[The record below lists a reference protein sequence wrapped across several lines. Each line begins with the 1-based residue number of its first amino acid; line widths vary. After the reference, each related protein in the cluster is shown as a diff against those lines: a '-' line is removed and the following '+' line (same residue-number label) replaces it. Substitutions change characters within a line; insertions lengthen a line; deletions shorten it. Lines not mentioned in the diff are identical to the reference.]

1 MTAREYLGQ
10 LKKTKALIGAKI
22 EQIAEFREM
31 ATNISGAPL
40 DGAKVQSS
48 KPSSRLEEYV
58 CKYVDLENEARE
70 DIAQLTEKRL
80 EILHTIE
87 KLPFAEYDLLHK
99 HYFQGIPLCDIEV
112 MYQRSKS
119 WVMQVHARAL
129 RMVQDIL
136 DQ

>member
-58 CKYVDLENEARE
+58 CKYVDLENEARK
-70 DIAQLTEKRL
+70 IS
-80 EILHTIE
+80 
-87 KLPFAEYDLLHK
+87 
-99 HYFQGIPLCDIEV
+99 
-112 MYQRSKS
+112 RS
-119 WVMQVHARAL
+119 
-129 RMVQDIL
+129 
-136 DQ
+136 